1 MSIAQ
6 DIRFAFR
13 LLLRDR
19 WFTLAGAVALALGI
33 GANATVF
40 TLVNAVLIRGL
51 PFRDSHELM
60 QVWTEDRNGQRTG
73 GVSWEDFED
82 IRSQSR
88 SFSHL
93 VTSLVASVN
102 VSDGASPPER
112 VSGSYVS
119 WNLFRMLGEQPVL
132 GRDFR
137 EEEDRP
143 GGEQVA
149 IIGYTLWQSRYGL
162 DRSVLGRAIR
172 VNSRP
177 VTIIGVMP
185 AGLQF
190 PENVDLW
197 IPRVLLPPGS
207 YGGRGSRNFDVIGR
221 LAPGASSEQA
231 RAELAGISD
240 GLARE
245 YAATNKDARLNLAS
259 VHENT
264 SDGPIRIIFL
274 AMMGAVGFVLLI
286 ACANVA
292 NLLLARSIARAREIS
307 IRVSIGATRWRI
319 VRQLLIESVLLACLG
334 GAAGFVIAV
343 AAVRWFDRA
352 TLNVG
357 KPYWMEFTFDPIV
370 FGFVALVCVGTG
382 VVFGLAPALQV
393 SKTDVNEVLKENG
406 RSGSGGIRAR
416 RWAGA
421 FVVSELILT
430 IVLLSGA
437 GFMMRSFMNLY
448 RIEKNIDTSNLLT
461 MQIYLPLTKYPE
473 PDPRRELYQQ
483 FEDRLASVP
492 AIQASAVATSP
503 PFGGAMGAR
512 LAMDGRMPAE
522 GEPRLIVSVVAVG
535 DRYFEAAGIKLRRGR
550 AFRRDDGT
558 AGHEAVIVNER
569 FVTLHSAG
577 REPLG
582 RQVRLVGPASAWAPI
597 VGIVPNVRQNSVQD
611 REPDPVVYVPLRT
624 MPERAT
630 GLLVRTASDAASVMP
645 AIREQM
651 RLVEPDIP
659 LFEVRTMEEQLA
671 TERWEYVVFG
681 SMFAAFA
688 AIALVLSAVGV
699 YGVTAFSVTQ
709 RTQEIGVRMAL
720 GAEPRQILWLMLRR
734 TIVQLAIGLPVGLAG
749 AYGVGRLLEGFLVRT
764 SPADPITL
772 AAIAL
777 ILVGVAL
784 VACLWPARRAA
795 RFDPMVALRA
805 D

>member
-1 MSIAQ
+1 MSIWQ
-6 DIRFAFR
+6 DTRFAYR

-19 WFTLAGAVALALGI
+19 WFTLAGAVALALGT

-51 PFRDSHELM
+51 PFDNSHELM
-60 QVWTEDRNGQRTG
+60 QVWTENRNGQRTG

-82 IRSQSR
+82 LRSQSR

-93 VTSLVASVN
+93 VASLVAPVN
-102 VSDGASPPER
+102 VSDGASPPQR

-119 WNLFRMLGEQPVL
+119 WNLFRMLGVQPVL

-149 IIGYTLWQSRYGL
+149 ILGYTLWQSRYGL
-162 DRSVLGRAIR
+162 DRGVLGRAIR

-207 YGGRGSRNFDVIGR
+207 YGGRGVRGFDVIGR
-221 LAPGASSEQA
+221 LAPGVSTEQA
-231 RAELAGISD
+231 RAELSGISD

-245 YAATNKDARLNLAS
+245 YAATNKDARLNLTS

-264 SDGPIRIIFL
+264 SDGPIRTIFL

-319 VRQLLIESVLLACLG
+319 VRQLLIESVMLACLG
-334 GAAGFVIAV
+334 GAAGFVVAV

-352 TLNVG
+352 TLDVG

-370 FGFVALVCVGTG
+370 FAFVALVCVGTG

-393 SKTDVNEVLKENG
+393 SKTDVNEVLKEGG
-406 RSGSGGIRAR
+406 RSGTGGIRAR

-448 RIEKNIDTSNLLT
+448 RLETNVDTSNLLT

-473 PDPRRELYQQ
+473 PGPRRDLYQQ
-483 FEDRLASVP
+483 FEDRLASVQ

-503 PFGGAMGAR
+503 PLGGAMGAR
-512 LAMDGRMPAE
+512 LAMDGRLPAE

-535 DRYFEAAGIKLRRGR
+535 DRYFEATGIKLRRGR
-550 AFRRDDGT
+550 TFRRDDGT
-558 AGHEAVIVNER
+558 PGHEAVIVNER
-569 FVTLHSAG
+569 FVALHSAG

-582 RQVRLVGPASAWAPI
+582 RQVRLVGPASEWAPI

-624 MPERAT
+624 MPERST
-630 GLLVRTASDAASVMP
+630 SLLVRTTSDPASVMP
-645 AIREQM
+645 AIREQL

-671 TERWEYVVFG
+671 IERWEYVVFG

-720 GAEPRQILWLMLRR
+720 GAGPRQILWLMLRR

-772 AAIAL
+772 ASIVL

-784 VACLWPARRAA
+784 LACLWPARRAA